1 MLLTIR
7 KKSQGWVA
15 WLIVLIIA
23 IPFALFGINSY
34 FEGVGQ
40 VTVAKV
46 EGEKINAQTFANA
59 MEQRR
64 RFFRSQLGANFDP
77 AMVDN
82 PEFRLQ
88 VVEGLVSNR
97 LIQNYAQENGLR
109 LSDEALLASIV
120 ENETFQV
127 DGKFDQDTYRRA
139 ISARGYSTEGFERQ
153 ARVTGGIE
161 QVQTALQGSA
171 LVNPQEVDQLLALM
185 LQQREADYTVLSAA
199 DVLDTVTVS
208 EEEKRKEYDANEAD
222 YQQAERV
229 KLEYLTLS
237 LDDMMKDIELDDE
250 EIQQAYEANKGKYL
264 SPETRM
270 ASHILFAVKSSATQ
284 TEQEDALTRANKV
297 LERIRAGEDF
307 ATLAS
312 EFSEDPGSKLK
323 GGELGIIAE
332 GQMVPNFEK
341 VVYSMNEGEV
351 SDPVRT
357 EFGYHIIK
365 LDKLDG
371 AVARPLAEVRDQVI
385 KEEKRRLATTQFND
399 SAETFRT
406 MVFEEPDNL
415 DAAAEALGLEL
426 KISDWVTRDN
436 GKDAFANPRVRSAAF
451 DSVVLDEVL
460 NSDVIELEDGSLL
473 SMHKNEYQPQIT
485 RPFEEVAEQI
495 EARLKQ
501 QKAEQKVKAE
511 GEALIAELKAGEP
524 ETAPEFIE
532 LPKLRTDAKTP
543 VEQQLSA
550 EVFSASLA
558 GGEALVSGF
567 TMNNG
572 DYAVYRLKSIV
583 QGDPASATEEQRS
596 QLVRQLESRDANSAY
611 SLFRQTLRKDADV
624 EIFSSSIEDDSDILA
639 GG

>member
-34 FEGVGQ
+34 FEGAGQ

-46 EGEKINAQTFANA
+46 DGEKINAQTFANA

-64 RFFRSQLGANFDP
+64 RFFRSQLGTNFDP

-88 VVEGLVSNR
+88 VVEGLISNR
-97 LIQNYAQENGLR
+97 LIQSYARDNGLR
-109 LSDEALLASIV
+109 LSDDALLTSIV
-120 ENETFQV
+120 ENQTFQV

-139 ISARGYSTEGFERQ
+139 ISARGYSTEGFEQQ
-153 ARVTGGIE
+153 ARVTGGID

-171 LVNPQEVDQLLALM
+171 LVNPQEVDQLLTLM
-185 LQQREADYTVLSAA
+185 LQQREADYVVLSAA
-199 DVLDTVTVS
+199 DVLGEMTVS
-208 EEEKRKEYDANEAD
+208 DEESREEYEANEAN
-222 YQQAERV
+222 YQQAERM
-229 KLEYLTLS
+229 KLDYLS
-237 LDDMMKDIELDDE
+237 LSIDDLMSDIELDDE

-270 ASHILFAVKSSATQ
+270 ASHILFTVKGSATQ
-284 TEQEDALTRANKV
+284 AEQEEVLTRANGV

-307 ATLAS
+307 AALAS

-323 GGELGIIAE
+323 GGDLGIIAE

-341 VVYSMNEGEV
+341 VVYSMAEGEI
-351 SDPVRT
+351 SDPVQT

-365 LDKLDG
+365 LNKLDG
-371 AVARPLAEVRDQVI
+371 AVARPLKDVRDEVA
-385 KEEKRRLATTQFND
+385 KAEKQRLAAIQFNE

-415 DAAAEALGLEL
+415 DVAAEALGLEL
-426 KISDWVTRDN
+426 KTSDWVTRDN
-436 GKDAFANPRVRSAAF
+436 GKDAFSNPRVRATAF
-451 DSVVLDEVL
+451 DSVVLDEAL

-473 SMHKNEYQPQIT
+473 AMHKNEHQSQIT
-485 RPFEEVAEQI
+485 RPFEQVKMDI
-495 EARLKQ
+495 ESSLKQ
-501 QKAEQKVKAE
+501 RKASERVKAD
-511 GEALIAELKAGEP
+511 GEALIEELKAGEP
-524 ETAPEFIE
+524 EEKLEFVE
-532 LPKLRTDAKTP
+532 LPKLRTDARTE
-543 VEQQLSA
+543 VEQQVSA
-550 EVFSASLA
+550 EVFGQSLS
-558 GGEALVSGF
+558 ESTSLVSGF
-567 TMNNG
+567 GMNNG
-572 DYAVYRLKSIV
+572 DFAVYRLSAIV
-583 QGDPASATEEQRS
+583 QGDPASATEEQRTA
-596 QLVRQLESRDANSAY
+596 LVRQLESRDANSAY
-611 SLFRQTLRKDADV
+611 SLFRQILREDADV
-624 EIFSSSIEDDSDILA
+624 EIFSSSIEDDSDTLA